1 MNCTSNCETTSLGPY
16 HNVGHLFYFIL
27 FLSLLMRV
35 HRISGVVLVAIQSL
49 FSFSVVNAISNHYGS
64 SLYPLIDLAIIQ
76 RRAALHHLATRS
88 VIKDLQVRAASALTT
103 PAVFDGSQAWR
114 RQKTPGRGDVP
125 STQAQGGAN
134 IQFLVR
140 PFT

>member
-1 MNCTSNCETTSLGPY
+1 
-16 HNVGHLFYFIL
+16 
-27 FLSLLMRV
+27 MRA
-35 HRISGVVLVAIQSL
+35 HRVSYMVLVAIHSL
-49 FSFSVVNAISNHYGS
+49 FYVSFVDANGNHYGS

-76 RRAALHHLATRS
+76 RRAVLHHLAARS
-88 VIKDLQVRAASALTT
+88 VIKDLQVRAASA
-103 PAVFDGSQAWR
+103 PATLDGSQAWR

-140 PFT
+140 SFT